1 MLNKGLL
8 TDAND
13 NSLLDYG
20 LYASGANGALT
31 LTTSRGDFDDSDAF
45 VPKLS
50 IGSGTIRASVKD
62 SIIASDLQIFTREGR
77 HIAGTVLTNDQLAD
91 ILTAENGFSEQAI
104 YTGDYL
110 NQTEPAYRDMSI
122 DLDRSSGMHILTIG
136 ADGIGAVSQG
146 KHGGMPVTTATDQT
160 ISITLSNGITTS
172 LDLKAGDAASE
183 VAENLNE
190 KLQHLGIKAS
200 ANMRVELS
208 NLSASG
214 TVSFKI
220 EGDNRTPIE
229 ILTNVVPNDLT
240 NLVTAIN
247 DQSSRTGITA
257 ALSTN
262 KKRVILEKG
271 DGKDIFI
278 SDYLSSSPQLTAKI
292 VNLQGEEAALLLCLV
307 AMKQR
312 STMLDSLGC

>member
-91 ILTAENGFSEQAI
+91 IITAENGFSEQAV

-122 DLDRSSGMHILTIG
+122 DIRPFIRY
-136 ADGIGAVSQG
+136 A
-146 KHGGMPVTTATDQT
+146 
-160 ISITLSNGITTS
+160 
-172 LDLKAGDAASE
+172 
-183 VAENLNE
+183 
-190 KLQHLGIKAS
+190 HL
-200 ANMRVELS
+200 
-208 NLSASG
+208 
-214 TVSFKI
+214 
-220 EGDNRTPIE
+220 
-229 ILTNVVPNDLT
+229 
-240 NLVTAIN
+240 
-247 DQSSRTGITA
+247 
-257 ALSTN
+257 
-262 KKRVILEKG
+262 
-271 DGKDIFI
+271 
-278 SDYLSSSPQLTAKI
+278 
-292 VNLQGEEAALLLCLV
+292 
-307 AMKQR
+307 
-312 STMLDSLGC
+312 